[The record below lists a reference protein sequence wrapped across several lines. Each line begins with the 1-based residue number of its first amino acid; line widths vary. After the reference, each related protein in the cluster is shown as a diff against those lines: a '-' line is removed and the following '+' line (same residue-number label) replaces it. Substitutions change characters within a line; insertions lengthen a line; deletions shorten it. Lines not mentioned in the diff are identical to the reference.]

1 MLYPLS
7 YEGVPTYY
15 NVKHPYANP
24 KRGDVYF
31 KVYFMN
37 THRIFFLPSGCAR
50 KLPAIVQ
57 SPYKERTMKRVIL
70 LLAILMLIVPA
81 AAQDTATPEPTTEA
95 TDDAATPEALSGNMD
110 MMAELPAEVVFESPV
125 PGLLPEGVEW
135 NAEAG
140 TFLVGSL
147 SSGTIR
153 TVNDDGTVTDLFV
166 DEDLASTV
174 GIHVADGKLY
184 VANSSAEVFGNPD
197 ATGLAALA
205 VYDLT
210 TGERV
215 SYTDLTEVFE
225 GEGSNFANDVTV
237 DDEGNAYV
245 TNSFQPV
252 IYKVTPEGEASVFLN
267 SELFSNANFGLNGI
281 EYHPDGYLL
290 AAVSGA
296 TTLVK
301 IPLDD
306 PEAAAVVAMGPVG
319 IDGMALGRDGIL
331 YAVNAGAQ
339 SQGQEIVAIV
349 SLDDWQSAEI
359 VARTP
364 TGGDATTLALRYSEE
379 GESPA
384 VYYVNTYFGQTERT
398 EYQIVRAP
406 LELPEEMPEEVEG

>member
-1 MLYPLS
+1 
-7 YEGVPTYY
+7 
-15 NVKHPYANP
+15 
-24 KRGDVYF
+24 
-31 KVYFMN
+31 
-37 THRIFFLPSGCAR
+37 
-50 KLPAIVQ
+50 
-57 SPYKERTMKRVIL
+57 MKRVIL
-70 LLAILMLIVPA
+70 VLAILMLIVPA
-81 AAQDTATPEPTTEA
+81 AAQDTATPESTTDAAATPEA
-95 TDDAATPEALSGNMD
+95 TMDAATPEDSTGNMD
-110 MMAELPAEVVFESPV
+110 MDGELPDEVVFESPV

-153 TVNDDGTVTDLFV
+153 AINDDGTVTDLFV
-166 DEDLASTV
+166 DEEFSSTI
-174 GIHVADGKLY
+174 GLHIADGKLY
-184 VANSSAEVFGNPD
+184 IANSSAEVFGNPA
-197 ATGLAALA
+197 ATGLASLV

-215 SYTDLTEVFE
+215 SYTDLTGVFE

-252 IYKVTPEGEASVFLN
+252 IYKVTPEGEGSVFLN

-290 AAVSGA
+290 AAVAGA
-296 TTLVK
+296 GTLVK
-301 IPLDD
+301 VPLDD
-306 PEAAAVVAMGPVG
+306 PEAAAVVATTEPVG
-319 IDGMALGRDGIL
+319 IDGMVLGTDGIL
-331 YAVNAGAQ
+331 YAVNSGEQ
-339 SQGQEIVAIV
+339 SQGQEVVAIATR
-349 SLDDWQSAEI
+349 DDWQSAEI

-364 TGGDATTLALRYSEE
+364 TGGDATTLALRYTGD

-384 VYYVNTYFGQTERT
+384 VYYVNTYFGQTDRT

-406 LELPEEMPEEVEG
+406 LELPEEMPEEAEG

>member
-1 MLYPLS
+1 
-7 YEGVPTYY
+7 
-15 NVKHPYANP
+15 
-24 KRGDVYF
+24 
-31 KVYFMN
+31 
-37 THRIFFLPSGCAR
+37 
-50 KLPAIVQ
+50 
-57 SPYKERTMKRVIL
+57 MKRVIL

-81 AAQDTATPEPTTEA
+81 AAQDTATPEPTTDAAATPEA
-95 TDDAATPEALSGNMD
+95 TADDAATPDAVDENTD
-110 MMAELPAEVVFESPV
+110 MNGDLPDEVVFESPV

-135 NAEAG
+135 NADAG

-153 TVNDDGTVTDLFV
+153 TVADDGTVTDLFV
-166 DEDLASTV
+166 DEDLSSTV

-184 VANSSAEVFGNPD
+184 IANSSAEVFGNPA

-215 SYTDLTEVFE
+215 SYTDLTGVFE

-252 IYKVTPEGEASVFLN
+252 IYKVTPDGEGSVFLE
-267 SELFSNANFGLNGI
+267 SALFSNPNFGLNGI

-290 AAVSGA
+290 AAVTGA

-306 PEAAAVVAMGPVG
+306 PEAASIVALTGPVG
-319 IDGMALGRDGIL
+319 IDGMALGADGIL

-339 SQGQEIVAIV
+339 SQGQEIVAIA
-349 SLDDWQSAEI
+349 SLDDWQSAQI

-364 TGGDATTLALRYSEE
+364 TGGDATTLALRYGEE
-379 GESPA
+379 GEAPA
-384 VYYVNTYFGQTERT
+384 VYYVNTYFGQTDRT

-406 LELPEEMPEEVEG
+406 LVLPEEMPEAGD